1 MLRYLTAGESHGKCL
16 VAILEGMPAG
26 LPLEPERVNH
36 ELRRRQQ
43 GYGRGGRMLIE
54 QDTVQIISGVRRGRT
69 MGSPIAL
76 EIQNKDCS
84 IDALPAV
91 TRPRP
96 GHADLTGALKYDQDD
111 IRTILE
117 RASARE
123 TAARVA
129 VGAVCRVFLE
139 QFGMDL
145 LSHVVRLGGIDAA
158 PSKTLS
164 VEALRKQVEGTPL
177 RCADAKAQKKMMAL
191 IDAVKQQGDTVGGT
205 IEVLVTGAPVGLGS
219 HVHYDRKLDAR
230 IAGALM
236 SIQAIKAV
244 ELGDGVRVSQV
255 RGSELHDE
263 IYYAKDKGFHRKTDR
278 GGGFEGGMTNGAP
291 LVFRVHMKPL
301 STLRRPLKSVDIKT
315 KQPFVA
321 TVERSDVS
329 AVPAAGVI
337 AEAVVAFELANALLE
352 KFGGDSLG
360 EIQRTWR
367 SYLQQLRRF

>member
-16 VAILEGMPAG
+16 VAILEGLPAG
-26 LPLEPERVNH
+26 LPLEPERVNQ
-36 ELRRRQQ
+36 ELRRRQH

-54 QDTVQIISGVRRGRT
+54 QDTVQIVSGLRRGKT

-76 EIQNKDCS
+76 EIQNRDFS
-84 IDALPAV
+84 IDALPVV

-129 VGAVCRVFLE
+129 VGAVCRVFVE

-158 PSKTLS
+158 PTKTLS
-164 VEALRKQVEGTPL
+164 VEALRRQVEGTPL

-191 IDAVKQQGDTVGGT
+191 IDAVKQRGDTVGGT

-263 IYYAKDKGFHRKTDR
+263 IYYGKDKGFYRKTDR
-278 GGGFEGGMTNGAP
+278 GGGFEGGMTTGAP
-291 LVFRVHMKPL
+291 IVFRVHMKPL
-301 STLRRPLKSVDIKT
+301 STLRRPLKSVDLKT

-337 AEAVVAFELANALLE
+337 AEAVVAFELANAVLE

-360 EIQRTWR
+360 EIQRNWR
-367 SYLQQLRRF
+367 GYLQQLRRF

>member
-16 VAILEGMPAG
+16 VAILEGLPAG
-26 LPLEPERVNH
+26 LPLEPERVNQ
-36 ELRRRQQ
+36 ELRRRQH

-54 QDTVQIISGVRRGRT
+54 QDTVQIVSGMRRGKT

-76 EIQNKDCS
+76 EIQNRDFS
-84 IDALPAV
+84 IDALPVV

-129 VGAVCRVFLE
+129 VGAVCRVFVE

-158 PSKTLS
+158 PTKTLS
-164 VEALRKQVEGTPL
+164 VEALRRQVEGTPL

-191 IDAVKQQGDTVGGT
+191 IDAVKQRGDTVGGT

-263 IYYAKDKGFHRKTDR
+263 IYYGKDKGFYRKTDR
-278 GGGFEGGMTNGAP
+278 GGGFEGGMTTGAP
-291 LVFRVHMKPL
+291 IVFRVHMKPL
-301 STLRRPLKSVDIKT
+301 STLRRPLKSVDLKT

-337 AEAVVAFELANALLE
+337 AEAVVAFELANAVLE

-360 EIQRTWR
+360 EIQRNWR
-367 SYLQQLRRF
+367 GYLQQLRRF